1 MKISDI
7 SWLGLLVQ
15 SVAAIS
21 IDIGSKDSIKS
32 AASTVAFDLMS
43 LYPGNLTGG
52 IPGILPPP
60 YYWWVGGGLMMTML
74 DYWHYTGDETYNNVV
89 AQALSFQVGP
99 NNDYMP
105 PNQTKNEGNDDQG
118 FWGMAAMLAAETNF
132 QNPPKDE
139 PQWLALAQAVFNTM
153 TARWDEETCG
163 GGLRWQIFPFNKG
176 FTYKNSIANGCL
188 FNLGARLAR
197 YTGNNTYAEWAEKVW
212 AWEVSTGF
220 IDEDYN
226 IYDGAPIEESCKV
239 LDKLQWSYNA
249 GIFLHGA
256 AHLYNYTNGSDVWKT
271 RVQGILDA
279 SHIFFFNDILEEQ
292 ACEQIDRC
300 NVDQLT
306 FKAYFSSWLAS
317 TSLIA
322 PFTSE
327 KILPL
332 LGNSAKA
339 AAKVCD
345 GGKSKSICSNKW
357 STDVS
362 SNGTTNVG
370 YQMSALSAIQT
381 SLLQVKGVSFEG
393 PLTNE
398 TGGTSEGDPS
408 AGVEQ
413 QVTKVHTSK
422 PVNTGDKVAAA
433 FLTMGILM
441 TLIASCVFMAIE

>member
-1 MKISDI
+1 MSICDI
-7 SWLGLLVQ
+7 LWLGLLVQ
-15 SVAAIS
+15 SAAAIS
-21 IDIGSKDSIKS
+21 IDLSSK
-32 AASTVAFDLMS
+32 
-43 LYPGNLTGG
+43 GNRTGG

-60 YYWWVGGGLMMTML
+60 YYWWVGGGLMMTMV
-74 DYWHYTGDETYNNVV
+74 DYWHYTGDTTYNNVI

-132 QNPPKDE
+132 QNPPEDE

-153 TARWDEETCG
+153 TARWDKAHCG

-176 FTYKNSIANGCL
+176 YNYKNSIANGCL

-212 AWEVSTGF
+212 DWEVRIGY
-220 IDEDYN
+220 IDEYYN
-226 IYDGAPIEESCKV
+226 IYDGAPIEENCTV
-239 LDKLQWSYNA
+239 IDKLQWSYNA

-256 AHLYNYTNGSDVWKT
+256 AHLYNYTNGTEKWKS

-279 SHIFFFNDILEEQ
+279 THIFYVNDVLEEQ
-292 ACEQIDRC
+292 ACEQIERC

-322 PFTSE
+322 PFTSQ

-332 LGNSAKA
+332 LGSSAKA

-345 GGKSKSICSNKW
+345 GGKSQTICSNKW
-357 STDVS
+357 STDVP
-362 SNGTTNVG
+362 SNGTINVG
-370 YQMSALSAIQT
+370 FEMSALSTIQT
-381 SLLQVKGVSFEG
+381 SLLQVQGVTFEG

-398 TGGTSEGDPS
+398 TGGTSQGDPS
-408 AGVEQ
+408 AGIEQ
-413 QVTKVHTSK
+413 
-422 PVNTGDKVAAA
+422 PVPTVIPYTPANSGDKDPDQTQQELRELRQRLDDAPQPVVISSS
-433 FLTMGILM
+433 MPK
-441 TLIASCVFMAIE
+441 ASIMKDP